1 MMGVDI
7 VLKSS
12 STKARKK
19 MIARGVAGRNMVGD
33 VGRVQTSVVV
43 VVVGRA
49 TAWPGAGERAVGA
62 PRRG

>member
-19 MIARGVAGRNMVGD
+19 MIAKGVAGRNMVGD

-43 VVVGRA
+43 
-49 TAWPGAGERAVGA
+49 
-62 PRRG
+62 